1 MIGKVAV
8 LLTAIGLILSIIGI
22 AIPYWEY
29 QDGFLGMK
37 MKVHSGLWQMCLVG
51 TTSTQKISYGFY
63 FAGCV
68 NFEDV
73 YQVGLRLPVPDSL
86 KAVRALEIIGII
98 FLGFAVGAGV
108 LKLIAKKHVTALF
121 NVAGGMAILSGVLMI
136 TGTITYVAKT
146 TQDLDPMDVLHLH
159 AGFALCVAAS
169 GLAIIGGVLFF
180 CDRKRQQPA
189 GQMCRTINQ
198 GAVPYTVAY
207 TAGRYPTGS
216 SGAVIMTPPYDTN
229 MSCTGQQYY
238 APPPAYSQYSPEP
251 VDVKSPP

>member
-8 LLTAIGLILSIIGI
+8 LLTAIGLSLSIIGI

-29 QDGFLGMK
+29 HDDFWG
-37 MKVHSGLWQMCLVG
+37 MKVHTGLWQFCIVG
-51 TTSTQKISYGFY
+51 GTQMISYGY
-63 FAGCV
+63 YIAGCV
-68 NFEDV
+68 NIDV
-73 YQVGLRLPVPDSL
+73 FGLRPVPESL
-86 KAVRALEIIGII
+86 KAVRAEEIIGII
-98 FLGFAVGAGV
+98 FLGFAVGLGV
-108 LKLIAKKHVTALF
+108 LKLTAKKHVMALF

-136 TGTITYVAKT
+136 IGTITYVAKT
-146 TQDLDPMDVLHLH
+146 THDLDRMDVLHLH